1 MKEEVERTVAT
12 MEALVREP
20 VPPTAKK
27 IPFCKRCAYAEF
39 CWS

>member
-1 MKEEVERTVAT
+1 VEVERTVARIR
-12 MEALVREP
+12 ALIEKP
-20 VPPTAKK
+20 TPPPATR